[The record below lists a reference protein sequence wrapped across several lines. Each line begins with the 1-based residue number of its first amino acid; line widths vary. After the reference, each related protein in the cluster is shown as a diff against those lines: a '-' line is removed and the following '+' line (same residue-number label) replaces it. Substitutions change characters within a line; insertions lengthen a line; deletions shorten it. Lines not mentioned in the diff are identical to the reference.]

1 MSDENWNELF
11 GENLDDLP
19 IAQTQVTK
27 PPQEGKETRLRK
39 GVLDDESDV
48 STGGQPRG
56 DAEGSPSGEISGS
69 SSSSSSEESEG
80 EDGEMGHSLEKK
92 PRESKL
98 LQPALDRLKKRR
110 KKKEMDSGEKFERM
124 ESLVNSMY
132 DVSAADRESL
142 TTGQPA
148 LAKLQM
154 LEKIRGILVKQAWQE
169 PFIEAGGLSA
179 IADWLAL
186 V

>member
-56 DAEGSPSGEISGS
+56 DAE
-69 SSSSSSEESEG
+69 
-80 EDGEMGHSLEKK
+80 
-92 PRESKL
+92 
-98 LQPALDRLKKRR
+98 
-110 KKKEMDSGEKFERM
+110 
-124 ESLVNSMY
+124 
-132 DVSAADRESL
+132 
-142 TTGQPA
+142 
-148 LAKLQM
+148 
-154 LEKIRGILVKQAWQE
+154 
-169 PFIEAGGLSA
+169 
-179 IADWLAL
+179 
-186 V
+186 